1 MKPFRKLDSATAP
14 DGTLLTLFEHDGAFV
29 IRVNGIE
36 LMSTRRHHSEDA
48 LAELVCAPLREQV
61 DVRALIGGLG
71 LGFTLKA
78 ALRLLPLDARVVVA
92 ELVPPVI
99 AWNRNPAYGL
109 AHDALND
116 PRVELFEGDV
126 TDALRQNPAAFDAIM
141 MDVDNGA
148 DAFTTASNAWLYQH
162 AGVTLAIAALR
173 ERGRL
178 AYWSADDDR
187 HFATMLRHAGL
198 DVTTNRVRA
207 HATTGPTHTLL
218 VAQRRATEEVAGG
231 VRRATADGQ
240 GVRRSTTRALE

>member
-14 DGTLLTLFEHDGAFV
+14 DGTLLTLFEHDGAYV

-48 LAELVCAPLREQV
+48 LAALVCAPLSTQSG
-61 DVRALIGGLG
+61 VRVLIGGLG

-78 ALRLLPLDARVVVA
+78 ALRLLPSDARVVVA
-92 ELVPPVI
+92 ELVGAVVE
-99 AWNRNPAYGL
+99 WNRNPAYGF
-109 AHDALND
+109 AHDALID
-116 PRVELFEGDV
+116 PRVELVQGDV
-126 TDALRQNPAAFDAIM
+126 TDVLRQNAASFDAIM

-148 DAFTTASNAWLYQH
+148 DAFTTASNAWLYQQP
-162 AGVTLAIAALR
+162 GVWLAIAALR
-173 ERGRL
+173 ARGRL

-207 HATTGPTHTLL
+207 HTTTGPTHTLL
-218 VAQRRATEEVAGG
+218 VAQRREGDVPALSSG
-231 VRRATADGQ
+231 RATADGQ
-240 GVRRSTTRALE
+240 GVRRAGT